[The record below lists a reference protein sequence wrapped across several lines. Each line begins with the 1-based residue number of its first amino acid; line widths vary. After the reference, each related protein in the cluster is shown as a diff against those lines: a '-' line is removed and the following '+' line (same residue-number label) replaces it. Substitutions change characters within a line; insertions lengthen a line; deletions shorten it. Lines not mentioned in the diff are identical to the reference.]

1 MCTDDRQ
8 IVVDKASFNQAMET
22 IRSSLGDSY
31 FEIVELLSHGIKKRK
46 VAKILNI
53 PYREFKAKLIQIKL
67 VLAKIY
73 RDYQN

>member
-8 IVVDKASFNQAMET
+8 IIADKATFNQAMET
-22 IRSSLGDSY
+22 VKISLGDSY
-31 FEIVELLSHGIKKRK
+31 FEIVELLSHGIKERK
-46 VAKILNI
+46 VAKILNM

-73 RDYQN
+73 KDPQN